1 MYLVSTQSARTS
13 FFLLLAWACGCSG
26 VAETTHT
33 IRIAPE
39 VLSAGAA
46 CEAFDGGAS
55 APNSIIQC
63 QSSAGPLFATLLED
77 CSIPEKFTFQATTR
91 QLMVGMTGLQ
101 IVSQTP
107 VAVAGTNVLH
117 TVVRG
122 SIDAEPVV
130 LSTFTK
136 RRGGCISDLVL
147 WKATPRAD
155 VSPDEVSTFTAAS
168 RELATLLVPP
178 TLTSVEDTD
187 DQD

>member
-1 MYLVSTQSARTS
+1 
-13 FFLLLAWACGCSG
+13 
-26 VAETTHT
+26 
-33 IRIAPE
+33 
-39 VLSAGAA
+39 
-46 CEAFDGGAS
+46 
-55 APNSIIQC
+55 
-63 QSSAGPLFATLLED
+63 LLED